1 MTTEVKSEASGTK
14 TALRPAQL
22 PMPFELPEQCTFERF
37 IVGGNAE
44 LVKRLREPADSFE
57 ALWLFGPQGVG
68 KTHLLQALC
77 HDRAGAAY
85 IPAGGI
91 DATSLDVYAWFD
103 VVGVDDVQGWLGDR
117 ASETA
122 LFALYNR
129 LVAKGA
135 TLVFTAERSPLH
147 TQCVVPDLASRLRAA
162 NCYAVAPLSD
172 EEKLKMLTAVARR
185 RGFVLGDD
193 VLRFLLVRTS
203 RDQRELLRIL
213 DRLDHASLAEQRRIT
228 IPFAKEVL
236 CL

>member
-1 MTTEVKSEASGTK
+1 MKPDAS
-14 TALRPAQL
+14 APAQL
-22 PMPFELPEQCTFERF
+22 PMPFELPEQCMFERF

-44 LVKRLREPADSFE
+44 LVKRLREPADGFE
-57 ALWLFGPQGVG
+57 GLWLFGPQGVG
-68 KTHLLQALC
+68 KTHLLQAIC
-77 HDRAGAAY
+77 HDRSGAAY

-91 DATSLDVYAWFD
+91 DATVTSLDAYAWFD
-103 VVGVDDVQGWLGDR
+103 VVGVDDVQHWLGDR
-117 ASETA
+117 SRETA

-135 TLVFTAERSPLH
+135 TLVFSADRSPLR
-147 TQCVVPDLASRLRAA
+147 TECIVPDLCSRLRAA

-172 EEKLKMLTAVARR
+172 EEKLKMLTAAARR

-193 VLRFLLVRTS
+193 VLRFLLARTS

-213 DRLDHASLAEQRRIT
+213 DRLDHASLAEQRRVT